1 AHQALAPVAE
11 GSAAWIERLAPLA
24 ADLFFAADVAWMPA
38 AKQALDA
45 EPPVGSP
52 AARGAVL
59 HALSLGPSFIG
70 RRDALAALEQ
80 AAEAGRSAGNE
91 QLEAAALLT
100 LASTV
105 AFQGDRS
112 RLGPL
117 LAWLDRHVPGDACMR
132 FLLDNAHAW
141 AAAFDGRFEIARAR
155 VLPYL
160 TGACPFA
167 IATQAGMIGLW
178 IEDAALVEHAIRAA
192 ERNFSTGAFVTS
204 MCWLRALRPL
214 LAGDL
219 DEAARLLADDP
230 APWLMM
236 SASATF
242 RMLAAEVALAHA
254 DETHAAALLDEVEPR
269 ITDTAFH
276 HYVSVVHLLR
286 AELLRR
292 RGEVRD
298 AEARAHAAL
307 EVAAEHDMHVVTVE
321 ALETL

>member
-1 AHQALAPVAE
+1 
-11 GSAAWIERLAPLA
+11 
-24 ADLFFAADVAWMPA
+24 
-38 AKQALDA
+38 
-45 EPPVGSP
+45 
-52 AARGAVL
+52 
-59 HALSLGPSFIG
+59 
-70 RRDALAALEQ
+70 
-80 AAEAGRSAGNE
+80 
-91 QLEAAALLT
+91 
-100 LASTV
+100 
-105 AFQGDRS
+105 
-112 RLGPL
+112 
-117 LAWLDRHVPGDACMR
+117 
-132 FLLDNAHAW
+132 
-141 AAAFDGRFEIARAR
+141 
-155 VLPYL
+155 
-160 TGACPFA
+160 
-167 IATQAGMIGLW
+167 LW
-178 IEDAALVEHAIRAA
+178 TEDAALVEHAIRAA

-242 RMLAAEVALAHA
+242 RMVAAEVALAHA

-321 ALETL
+321 ALETLALLADAVHDDAHAVRLLGAAVAFRERTGFRWRHTCRRDTLVALQDRLAAAAFDEERAVELADAVAFARRGRGERRRPDTGWDSLTPTELKVVELVAAGLPNREIGAKLFVSLATVKTHLIHVYTKLDVRSRAELASAATSRTIARRDAGPPERRRP